1 MKDTADLAAESHISL
16 EERVRQRT
24 AELEESKKAAEA
36 ANEMKTLFV
45 ANISHELKTPLNG
58 IIGTAQTAQAE
69 GNVNNLKRDMRTIYS
84 QGDLLQKLIEDLLSF
99 RYFFFY

>member
-1 MKDTADLAAESHISL
+1 MLDDDENALDLL
-16 EERVRQRT
+16 FV
-24 AELEESKKAAEA
+24 ESKKAAEA

-69 GNVNNLKRDMRTIYS
+69 SNINNLKRDMRTIYS

-99 RYFFFY
+99 RFVI